1 MTRPRRPRVRPVA
14 WGTLVLPL
22 VLAACSSGP
31 GSGGSASPDS
41 SLKSEG
47 TTLLSQLTTY
57 ASKAAACKSASSPV
71 ACLEHA
77 DLTLGNQIHA
87 YANMLAVGRGFSAP
101 QGDIVTAR
109 NAAQTLANSLEIL
122 GDAQPTQSNY
132 NQVLN
137 TFNLNGA
144 IAQLRSDVQQLDRAL
159 GG

>member
-1 MTRPRRPRVRPVA
+1 
-14 WGTLVLPL
+14 L
-22 VLAACSSGP
+22 VLAACSSA

-41 SLKSEG
+41 SLKTEG

-57 ASKAAACKSASSPV
+57 GSKAAACKSASSPIV
-71 ACLEHA
+71 CLEQA
-77 DLTLGNQIHA
+77 NITLGNQIHD
-87 YANMLAVGRGFSAP
+87 YANILAVGKGFSAP

-122 GDAQPTQSNY
+122 GDAQPSQSNY

-144 IAQLRSDVQQLDRAL
+144 IAQLRSDVQKLDGEL
-159 GG
+159 SG